1 MQDILDR
8 LTIRTKARVQRDDG
22 SIHEAAYSE
31 PLIAQ
36 LREAIHGEEIR
47 SGAPSSSKERLP
59 LSVPALDLYQ
69 SIDDRVT
76 ELWVQRFQRAPGIE
90 HPEVL
95 LRAIVEGMEP
105 ADLVM
110 YNVKFTVQ
118 TPQASTVK
126 RDLVSQSVLAFLMEL
141 EESIVNL
148 LERPT
153 TRVPVKGPCPA
164 AGCHREAVEVRMD
177 GETVVAP
184 TLEFEREVKSG
195 RTVAVIC
202 RSCDTVWPESQFR
215 EFAEALGRLER
226 EHLYGAKKL

>member
-1 MQDILDR
+1 MQDLIDR
-8 LTIRTKARVQRDDG
+8 LTIRTKARVRRDDG

-90 HPEVL
+90 TAEVM
-95 LRAIVEGMEP
+95 LRQIVDGMGP

-110 YNVKFTVQ
+110 YNVKYTVR
-118 TPQASTVK
+118 TSESSEVK
-126 RDLVSQSVLAFLMEL
+126 HDLVSQSLLAFLMSIES
-141 EESIVNL
+141 SIVDL

-164 AGCHREAVEVRMD
+164 PGCHRDTIETYVD
-177 GETVVAP
+177 GERVRVP
-184 TLEFEREVKSG
+184 TLEFEREVKTG
-195 RTVAVIC
+195 RTTAVVC
-202 RSCDTVWPESQFR
+202 RSCETVWPESKFL
-215 EFAEALGRLER
+215 EFARALGDLER
-226 EHLYGAKKL
+226 NHLVSAQ